1 MNETLKQIR
10 INALNFSEEDMATKL
25 NMSVAEYINLERQQ
39 ISIGTL
45 ERVSKAVGKS
55 IDELVNK
62 RKEKIKFE
70 IGDAWNSVEEF
81 KKSISDFLGP
91 KNRVIQDSN
100 NEQMKRDIV
109 SLLNTVEKMSRK
121 PRVAFVGKS
130 DVGKSTLI
138 NSLIGSKIIPEAW
151 TPTTSIVIH
160 VKHLCDKP
168 KYCDKDVMIF
178 RPDENQNLWDDTRL
192 ADEKYTKS
200 FCIASGSY
208 SLLQDFGSRQG
219 SQFEQ
224 TDAVSAVVFVDS
236 VILKNCDLLDLP
248 GYGTKDR
255 EDDDSL
261 LKRIKN
267 IDILVYMSLANGFMR
282 GDDITWLQNELPNLS
297 PITLNN
303 EKMKPLAN
311 LFVVASQAHIVSNGS
326 LDDLNTILD
335 KGVER
340 FEKTLS
346 TNYWA
351 NFGQNVT
358 HKSFRN
364 RFFVYS
370 TDQESL
376 RTDFESDLRN
386 LLEFLPQ
393 IIINKIAN
401 FIKENAQLAINQIN
415 RNLLSLN
422 KILSQREKIKEKIR
436 KLEQDEPERISN
448 NENKKILIFQKI
460 EDFCQKAKIDFTAQ
474 YNKIINKDAI
484 INLIKDNEW
493 GRTEEDMKSLSSKLS
508 NLLNDSYSNIA
519 KNYSEKLEVEIDEY
533 IQDFANSTRLHTIN
547 NNIEVGTSFNFKA
560 SFAGGLAGVGAYGAL
575 ALWASSLGN
584 LGAYILIAKGVS
596 LLSAIGISIGGTATA
611 ISAISAIGG
620 PVVLMFGI
628 VALVGFSAY
637 YMFSWRWIKGV
648 SKKIVTLY
656 DKKRVLAEYNKNI
669 ELFWNNTRTAFT
681 SAADNLEKEY
691 EEYLG
696 KLKSEILETSDEDIK
711 QKIDFEEETKEIY
724 HNLISE
730 L

>member
-1 MNETLKQIR
+1 
-10 INALNFSEEDMATKL
+10 
-25 NMSVAEYINLERQQ
+25 
-39 ISIGTL
+39 
-45 ERVSKAVGKS
+45 
-55 IDELVNK
+55 
-62 RKEKIKFE
+62 
-70 IGDAWNSVEEF
+70 
-81 KKSISDFLGP
+81 
-91 KNRVIQDSN
+91 
-100 NEQMKRDIV
+100 
-109 SLLNTVEKMSRK
+109 
-121 PRVAFVGKS
+121 
-130 DVGKSTLI
+130 
-138 NSLIGSKIIPEAW
+138 
-151 TPTTSIVIH
+151 
-160 VKHLCDKP
+160 
-168 KYCDKDVMIF
+168 
-178 RPDENQNLWDDTRL
+178 
-192 ADEKYTKS
+192 
-200 FCIASGSY
+200 
-208 SLLQDFGSRQG
+208 
-219 SQFEQ
+219 
-224 TDAVSAVVFVDS
+224 
-236 VILKNCDLLDLP
+236 
-248 GYGTKDR
+248 
-255 EDDDSL
+255 
-261 LKRIKN
+261 
-267 IDILVYMSLANGFMR
+267 MSLANGFMR